1 MAQINRIGEKDTIR
15 AYSYDKNDKLIASV
29 YDSGFRSID
38 GVVRRLNEK
47 GSGWLKKIYTVNI
60 INEDKGGSYWYKNK
74 GSKIVKQ

>member
-15 AYSYDKNDKLIASV
+15 AYSYDKNDKLIATV
-29 YDSGFRSID
+29 YDSGFRSIKE
-38 GVVRRLNEK
+38 VVRRLNEK

-60 INEDKGGSYWYKNK
+60 INVDRGGSYWYNIK

>member
-15 AYSYDKNDKLIASV
+15 AYSYDKNDKLIATV
-29 YDSGFRSID
+29 YDSGFSSVKE
-38 GVVRRLNEK
+38 VVRRLSEK

-60 INEDKGGSYWYKNK
+60 INEDRGGSYWYNIK

>member
-29 YDSGFRSID
+29 YDSGFRSIE

-60 INEDKGGSYWYKNK
+60 INEDKGGSYWYNIK

>member
-15 AYSYDKNDKLIASV
+15 AYSYDKNDKLIATV
-29 YDSGFRSID
+29 YDSGFSSIKE
-38 GVVRRLNEK
+38 VVRRLSKK

-60 INEDKGGSYWYKNK
+60 INEDRGGSYWYNIK